1 MWVLMIVLAVLIVL
15 LLVSLLSARFLAS
28 SARRVVDSRLD
39 SFDWKL

>member
-1 MWVLMIVLAVLIVL
+1 MWVLMIVLAVLVVL

-28 SARRVVDSRLD
+28 SARWVVDSRLD